1 MNFKSRFAQALS
13 FRGISPSKI
22 LLPLSILI
30 IGILLTL
37 QQYFTDKQQSKETL
51 EARFNTYFIEVSH
64 HVTEKIEAY
73 EQMLRATQGLF
84 YASRDVS
91 RQEFRAFTQQ
101 LQIDV
106 FYPGLQGLGY
116 APIIK
121 TADRESHIKS
131 VRENGFPNYDMHPE
145 GERDFYTSILYLE
158 PFVDRN
164 IRAFGYD
171 MASEAN
177 RRDAMLRA
185 RDTQEVALSAGV
197 KLVQDLSGETAVGL
211 LMYQPLFKKSTILG
225 GDSTQYVQSHTGW
238 VYAVFRIDDVVENTL
253 LNSSYE
259 VPFKVTDITGGNRQ
273 LLYASSEAFDND
285 LTLSYS
291 VKLGGRLWQFEA
303 QPSEEFIHKYQPER
317 SYQDLIVGFFLSV
330 LMSLVFWLVIN
341 SRLRAER
348 RAMQMT
354 RKLREQNQRLSL
366 ATTTARMGIW
376 DWDFVEEKVSLDG
389 SLPKL
394 MLGETDKKHVI
405 STASWLAKIEPSE
418 RPRLLKSLDDCIAN
432 NQDLNIDVL
441 LQTPNDEDTRMVQ
454 FSGALR
460 FDNAGQAVGMLGVSF
475 DITDSWFSQQQLTLA
490 EARWKHAL
498 EGSGEGV
505 WDWSTSDDKVIYS
518 SMWVDML
525 GFETGELQQHLD
537 EWTDRIH
544 PADRA
549 DFFAALDSMLDGSKP
564 DLRIEHRLRCK
575 GGSWKWV
582 MCRGTVIERDADNN
596 PLRAVGTISD
606 ITWRKEAEITLQMS
620 EERFRNAFDTAAIG
634 MALVDLD
641 GRWLEVNDA
650 LCNMLGYSE
659 SEVLKLTFMDVTHPD
674 DLDLDQQYVEKLID
688 SELDHYQMEKRY
700 ICKDGQILDA
710 LLSVSV
716 VHDEHGKVKHFVS
729 QMQDITARKNERE
742 RMRLMAFYDALT
754 GLPNRRLFDERIS
767 HAVLSAR
774 RNQNCL
780 ALMYIDVDHF
790 KQINDSYGHDIGDEV
805 IKTVA
810 KLMHNELRA
819 SDTLARFGGDE
830 FVVLLTDVMDKD
842 SVMKVAENLRAPFS
856 EPLTIGEQNIRVT
869 LSIGIAIWSAETDEN
884 IASFM
889 KKADIAL
896 YEVKAKGRNDVAI
909 YQSSEVD

>member
-1 MNFKSRFAQALS
+1 MNFKGHFAQALR
-13 FRGISPSKI
+13 FKGTNPSKI

-37 QQYFTDKQQSKETL
+37 HQYIHDKQQSKETL
-51 EARFNTYFIEVSH
+51 EARFNTYFIEISH
-64 HVTEKIEAY
+64 HMTEKIEAY

-84 YASRDVS
+84 YASHNVS
-91 RQEFRAFTQQ
+91 RQEFRAFTRQ
-101 LQIDV
+101 LQIGV

-116 APIIK
+116 APIIE
-121 TADRESHIKS
+121 ADEREKHVES
-131 VRENGFPNYDMHPE
+131 VRESGFPEYQMYPD
-145 GERDFYTSILYLE
+145 GERDFYTTILYLE
-158 PFVDRN
+158 PFSDRN
-164 IRAFGYD
+164 LRAFGYD

-185 RDTQEVALSAGV
+185 RDTREVALSAGV
-197 KLVQDLSGETAVGL
+197 KLVQDLSGETATGL
-211 LMYQPLFKKSTILG
+211 LIYQPLFEKNAVLG
-225 GDSTQYVQSHTGW
+225 GDSTKYVQSHTGW
-238 VYAVFRIDDVVENTL
+238 VYAVFRIDDVTENTL
-253 LNSSYE
+253 SNSSYK

-273 LLYASSEAFDND
+273 LLYASPEAFDKD
-285 LTLSYS
+285 ITLSYS

-303 QPSEEFIHKYQPER
+303 QPSDEFIHKYQPEL
-317 SYQDLIVGFFLSV
+317 SYQNLFIGTFLSI
-330 LMSLVFWLVIN
+330 LMSLVFWLIIN
-341 SRLRAER
+341 GRSRAER

-354 RKLREQNQRLSL
+354 RRLRDQNQRLSL
-366 ATTTARMGIW
+366 ATATAQMGIW
-376 DWDFVEEKVSLDG
+376 DWDFVEERVSLDG
-389 SLPKL
+389 SLAQL
-394 MLGETDKKHVI
+394 MLGESDKKQEI
-405 STASWLAKIEPSE
+405 SSAAWLAKIDPSE
-418 RPRLLKSLDDCIAN
+418 RPRLLKAIDNCIADGN
-432 NQDLNIDVL
+432 DLNIDL
-441 LQTPNDEDTRMVQ
+441 LVQTSDEDDTRMVQ
-454 FSGALR
+454 LSGALR
-460 FDNAGQAVGMLGVSF
+460 FDNQGQAKGMLGVSF
-475 DITDSWFSQQQLTLA
+475 DITENWFSKQQLTLT

-518 SMWVDML
+518 PMWVEML
-525 GFETGELQQHLD
+525 GFETAELQQHLD
-537 EWTDRIH
+537 EWTERIH
-544 PADRA
+544 PADRE

-564 DLRIEHRLRCK
+564 ELRIEHRLRCK

-582 MCRGTVIERDADNN
+582 MCRGTVIERDPDNN

-659 SEVLKLTFMDVTHPD
+659 SEILKLTFMDVTHPD

-742 RMRLMAFYDALT
+742 RMRMMAFYDALT
-754 GLPNRRLFDERIS
+754 GLPNRRLFDERIG

-774 RNQNCL
+774 RNQNRL

-790 KQINDSYGHDIGDEV
+790 KHINDNYGHDVGDDV
-805 IKTVA
+805 IKSVA
-810 KLMHNELRA
+810 NLMHNELRA

-830 FVVLLTDVMDKD
+830 FVVLLTDVMDTD
-842 SVMKVAENLRAPFS
+842 SVMKVADNLREPFS
-856 EPLTIGEQNIRVT
+856 EPLRIGEQNIRVT
-869 LSIGIAIWSAETDEN
+869 LSIGIAIWSSETDDN